1 MKKLYITPNSTTI
14 NVKTQNLMQ
23 FGSPTSDSTINGGGN
38 KGNYSGGQASRS
50 ALDWDDEE

>member
-1 MKKLYITPNSTTI
+1 
-14 NVKTQNLMQ
+14 MQ